1 MEEQKIQKSK
11 ITSLQIQNQIS
22 SDINE
27 IKPSSIDIKNESN
40 SDL

>member
-1 MEEQKIQKSK
+1 LEEQKIQKSK